1 MYDVGKGLKRFKGL
15 IKFTANKYGV
25 RGHFRMSP
33 EEIEAEGYLTL
44 VDCCRRFPKG
54 QLRFGRYFKRAWN
67 NRLIE
72 LRRFGMEK
80 KRQGF
85 EVDLELADFVPAP
98 TISEVWE
105 RIKSKADDLMP
116 LLSRDAR
123 CFLRELLE
131 PSREVEEFAWREFCR
146 RNKLHDQG
154 FQVCGW
160 NRFRIRLRHIRG
172 ALNMTPG
179 KVQQILVEIRSTNKN
194 LWRKRHEGER

>member
-1 MYDVGKGLKRFKGL
+1 VYDVGKGLRRFKKL
-15 IKFTANKYGV
+15 IKFTAHKYGI
-25 RGHFRMSP
+25 RGHFQMSP

-44 VDCCRRFPKG
+44 VDCCRKFPKG
-54 QLRFGRYFKRAWN
+54 QIRFGWYFKRAWN

-72 LRRFGMEK
+72 LRRSGMFK

-85 EVDLELADFVPAP
+85 EVDLELAEVVPVP
-98 TISEVWE
+98 TSEVWDN
-105 RIKSKADDLMP
+105 IKSKAEVLMP
-116 LLSRDAR
+116 LLSRDAQ

-154 FQVCGW
+154 FNVFGW

-179 KVQQILVEIRSTNKN
+179 KVHQVLVEIRSTNKN